1 MRKSAVILATIAAA
15 AAFPSAASA
24 WETTPPEHPKCKEHQ
39 PYPVP
44 VPTPVPTPAPAPA
57 PAPVVVQAPA
67 PPPQVVY
74 VEVPKTVYVTVPAK
88 PKPKAHKKRRPV
100 VRKTPPG
107 VKKGRKTGQVQAPG
121 NLTG

>member
-57 PAPVVVQAPA
+57 PVVVQAPA
-67 PPPQVVY
+67 PPPEVVY
-74 VEVPKTVYVTVPAK
+74 VEVPKVVYVTVQA
-88 PKPKAHKKRRPV
+88 KPKAHKKRRLV